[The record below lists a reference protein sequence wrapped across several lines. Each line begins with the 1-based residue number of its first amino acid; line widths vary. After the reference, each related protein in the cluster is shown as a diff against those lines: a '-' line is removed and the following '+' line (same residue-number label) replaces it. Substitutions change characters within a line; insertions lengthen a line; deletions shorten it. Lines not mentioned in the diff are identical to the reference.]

1 MEKQGYSMPASPKVW
16 NSQCGLKAALV
27 RGTYKLPAE
36 QVEPSCELKVTKTE
50 KGLNGRPVDER
61 WILWQVADR
70 ESPELRINPEDPGKW
85 GEQVKDAETRYTLVQ
100 R

>member
-1 MEKQGYSMPASPKVW
+1 
-16 NSQCGLKAALV
+16 
-27 RGTYKLPAE
+27 
-36 QVEPSCELKVTKTE
+36 VTKDE

>member
-1 MEKQGYSMPASPKVW
+1 
-16 NSQCGLKAALV
+16 
-27 RGTYKLPAE
+27 
-36 QVEPSCELKVTKTE
+36 LKVTKTE
-50 KGLNGRPVDER
+50 KGLNGRPLDER

-85 GEQVKDAETRYTLVQ
+85 GDQVEDAETRYALVQ